1 MNLSGFYC
9 HIRDIDSIV
18 FIMRFLAAL
27 RIHNGQAVLRP
38 NGLKA
43 FRLNIRSSSG
53 GTYEVLPDKSL
64 RAKVFAARRVQ
75 NL

>member
-1 MNLSGFYC
+1 
-9 HIRDIDSIV
+9 
-18 FIMRFLAAL
+18 MRFLAAL

-38 NGLKA
+38 DGLKA

-64 RAKVFAARRVQ
+64 RAKVFACLLYTSIAAVVDSGLAQ
-75 NL
+75 I